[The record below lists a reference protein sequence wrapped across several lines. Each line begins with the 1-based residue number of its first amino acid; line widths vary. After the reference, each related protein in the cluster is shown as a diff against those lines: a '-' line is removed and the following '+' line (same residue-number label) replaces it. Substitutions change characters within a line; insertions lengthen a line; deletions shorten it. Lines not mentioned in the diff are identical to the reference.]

1 MARHC
6 ETSGGKREGKEEQ
19 GNGVGRR
26 KEHHA
31 NIPKRTGVGR
41 RKELTLTYRDGPEK
55 NLDFR
60 RTTISGPAPAR
71 MFQLATHPQARRV
84 LLRAP
89 LLAPS

>member
-41 RKELTLTYRDGPEK
+41 RKELTLTYRDGPK
-55 NLDFR
+55 KTLVSLQVHVASASR
-60 RTTISGPAPAR
+60 
-71 MFQLATHPQARRV
+71 
-84 LLRAP
+84 P
-89 LLAPS
+89 LLQ